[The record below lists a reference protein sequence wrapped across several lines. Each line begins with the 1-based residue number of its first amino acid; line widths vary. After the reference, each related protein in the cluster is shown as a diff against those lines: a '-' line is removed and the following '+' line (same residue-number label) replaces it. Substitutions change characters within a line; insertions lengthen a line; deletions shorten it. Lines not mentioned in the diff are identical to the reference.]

1 MDLTLPIKD
10 SKNPPYFQ
18 YLRQTHGAKKFFFE
32 RKCRKFNR
40 THDKSGQDKLTDPAV
55 GYQVDYSRYRGGSY
69 FQEEKVAFGAVCFN
83 LCQSSNKFNIS
94 GGI

>member
-10 SKNPPYFQ
+10 SKKPPFSSIFVK
-18 YLRQTHGAKKFFFE
+18 HMAPKFFLE

-55 GYQVDYSRYRGGSY
+55 GYQVDYSRYRG
-69 FQEEKVAFGAVCFN
+69 
-83 LCQSSNKFNIS
+83 
-94 GGI
+94 